1 MHGSNILYHPFPPA
15 RPPSVDALLSKLR
28 FLQLGVAGG
37 LFVVWLSV
45 AFGSGIYK
53 FVWRSIICS
62 TIGFALMT
70 GISLVERGM
79 EKEIERIRQDMGRQ
93 RGESFS
99 PPFPES
105 VEWLNGLV
113 KLVWGLVDP

>member
-1 MHGSNILYHPFPPA
+1 
-15 RPPSVDALLSKLR
+15 
-28 FLQLGVAGG
+28 
-37 LFVVWLSV
+37 
-45 AFGSGIYK
+45 
-53 FVWRSIICS
+53 
-62 TIGFALMT
+62 MT

-113 KLVWGLVDP
+113 KLVWGLIDP